1 MTEPLRAEQVFRTM
15 DCLAYVGGRP
25 AGSAL
30 IKQQFSDFRV
40 DEDLG
45 FEPSGSGEHLYLQ
58 LRKQDLSTT
67 ELARRL
73 AESTGV
79 GSRDVGYSGMKDRRG
94 ECSQWFSIRLAPEQE
109 PALATL
115 ESDAVQILQTRRN
128 HRKLRVG
135 SHRSNHFHLL
145 LRNCRGDRD
154 EFEQQLQVIR
164 ERGVPNYFGP
174 QRFGRQLSNLQQVR
188 DLFAAG
194 PEGAGKG
201 RGQTGF
207 SEKGE
212 IKKGERQ
219 QDKRKKR
226 GMLYSAARAYLFNE
240 VLSARLAAGNWARY
254 VPGDVLNLDGTNRNF
269 AVAQGEWDDIL
280 QRRLETFDI
289 HLTGPLA
296 GASNPQDKYLP
307 GGVAADIEKAVLD
320 EYPQLVT
327 GLQEHGLQAA
337 RRALRFRVADLNWHW
352 PASDQLELRFVLP
365 RGAYATS
372 LLREVCKIS
381 EGEDHRI

>member
-15 DCLAYVGGRP
+15 DSLAYVGGRP
-25 AGSAL
+25 AGSAV

-45 FEPSGSGEHLYLQ
+45 FEPSGRGEHLYLQ
-58 LRKQDLSTT
+58 LRKQNISTT

-73 AESTGV
+73 AESTGA

-109 PALATL
+109 TELASL

-135 SHRSNHFHLL
+135 SHRANHFHLL
-145 LRNCRGDRD
+145 LRDCHGDKN

-174 QRFGRQLSNLQQVR
+174 QRFGRRLSNLQQVR

-194 PEGAGKG
+194 AKGASKG
-201 RGQTGF
+201 RSRNGF
-207 SEKGE
+207 GNNDALN
-212 IKKGERQ
+212 KGERQ

-269 AVAQGEWDDIL
+269 SVAEGEWDETL
-280 QRRLETFDI
+280 QHRLETFDI

-296 GASNPQDKYLP
+296 GISNSQDKYLP
-307 GGVAADIEKAVLD
+307 GGAAADIEKAVLD
-320 EYPQLVT
+320 EYPRLVS
-327 GLQEHGLQAA
+327 GLQEHGLLAA

-352 PASDQLELRFVLP
+352 PAPDQLELRFVLP